1 MEQLT
6 EESLNNI
13 IYFCDRE
20 SIIKFKKVSRL
31 WKLVFIKNYS
41 LLKRFIIESEF
52 SIKYL
57 KSNEY
62 AINRLISLFGNNL
75 ERLLEIID
83 RLNTVGL
90 NSFTITT
97 SNNLKMFTE
106 SHIISKLLTED
117 EKSYIMPI
125 IFEDNIYN
133 VTTTNT
139 YLKIYNNI
147 LIRIANSII
156 NLNTNP
162 DNIWK
167 YLINFTDNEIIDD
180 NLQNENVEI
189 DDYALESQYN
199 KYIKEKLQKNNI
211 NNVNKSECLIQ

>member
-97 SNNLKMFTE
+97 SNNLKIFTE